1 MPVAGSK
8 TTLRQ
13 AVIDPTAP
21 ATSLIVVAHKRDR
34 GATLEAC
41 AIAFGATLLALC
53 FFTGS
58 ARLAALATLTV
69 LAIVRLAMTRLSL
82 S

>member
-1 MPVAGSK
+1 MLQVSDLWVV
-8 TTLRQ
+8 TFVLR
-13 AVIDPTAP
+13 
-21 ATSLIVVAHKRDR
+21 LILES
-34 GATLEAC
+34 TLEAC